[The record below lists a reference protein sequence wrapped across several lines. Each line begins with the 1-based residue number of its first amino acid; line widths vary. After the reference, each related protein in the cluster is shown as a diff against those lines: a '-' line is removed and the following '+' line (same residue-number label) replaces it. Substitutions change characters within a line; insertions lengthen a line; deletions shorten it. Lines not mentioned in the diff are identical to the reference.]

1 MKKSDE
7 QERNIANRLYNLDKK
22 VYETTGSTL
31 GRVFPSSPS
40 FALEKI
46 IDALKINR
54 EYFLKNEMTLI
65 ANMIG
70 TIRDEEKAAPLKQ
83 EYDELEKDI
92 LAYNP
97 TIILPHSIDNND
109 AVASR
114 RFSSDNH
121 LIICISRQ
129 FGTGGHTIG
138 FELAQRLGIAYYDK
152 KLITLAAQKSGLSD
166 EFIAN
171 NEQRVRNG
179 FMQNL
184 AASAAY
190 SSGFFSSQYLP
201 LSESIFIS
209 EAQVIR
215 DIAAKESAVIVGRC
229 ADYILAGRDNT
240 INVFVYA
247 PRETRVNRIM
257 ARRNLSEAEAL
268 KAITTSDKERGNHYF
283 RYTDQKWGKA
293 QNYDICINS
302 ALMGIEKTA
311 EMLTAMA
318 KIEVRA

>member
-1 MKKSDE
+1 M
-7 QERNIANRLYNLDKK
+7 RNPL
-22 VYETTGSTL
+22 
-31 GRVFPSSPS
+31 
-40 FALEKI
+40 I
-46 IDALKINR
+46 ITIGR
-54 EYFLKNEMTLI
+54 EYGSGGRQ
-65 ANMIG
+65 IG
-70 TIRDEEKAAPLKQ
+70 
-83 EYDELEKDI
+83 EL
-92 LAYNP
+92 
-97 TIILPHSIDNND
+97 
-109 AVASR
+109 VAK
-114 RFSSDNH
+114 
-121 LIICISRQ
+121 
-129 FGTGGHTIG
+129 T
-138 FELAQRLGIAYYDK
+138 LGIAYYDK

-257 ARRNLSEAEAL
+257 RAATSAKRKRSRPSPRPTRSAATITSAIRIRSGAKRR
-268 KAITTSDKERGNHYF
+268 IT
-283 RYTDQKWGKA
+283 
-293 QNYDICINS
+293 IS
-302 ALMGIEKTA
+302 ASTP
-311 EMLTAMA
+311 
-318 KIEVRA
+318 R